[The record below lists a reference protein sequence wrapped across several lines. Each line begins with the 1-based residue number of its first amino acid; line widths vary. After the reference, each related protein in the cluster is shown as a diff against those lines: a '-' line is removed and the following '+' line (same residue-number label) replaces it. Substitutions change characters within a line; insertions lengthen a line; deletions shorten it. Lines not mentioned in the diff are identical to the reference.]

1 MKTIFAIDS
10 YRHRTEIVD
19 AIVVIV
25 AIIVTGRRVLDYRS
39 SLTSEYSYLTAK
51 YVKASALSSFVWEI
65 ISLTVDEGHF
75 KLECIF
81 SDRGRRS
88 FSRFAFSFSVYH
100 SLHASCNKVRF
111 QELFL
116 DFNHFRLVNGVATL
130 IITNLERKQDEL
142 KLKYKTELE
151 KSTIMLLLHSMDEYE
166 AKKKKDENTRPSV
179 VAEITPVEHFNASC
193 SLSRL
198 LSSPRKLFS
207 KYRSSSENENSS
219 ELQRRVTST
228 VKQMSIRNKKKNQKS
243 K

>member
-25 AIIVTGRRVLDYRS
+25 AIIVTVI
-39 SLTSEYSYLTAK
+39 EVAE
-51 YVKASALSSFVWEI
+51 ASADLHSHLVFI
-65 ISLTVDEGHF
+65 I
-75 KLECIF
+75 
-81 SDRGRRS
+81 
-88 FSRFAFSFSVYH
+88 
-100 SLHASCNKVRF
+100 
-111 QELFL
+111 LFTL
-116 DFNHFRLVNGVATL
+116 RVIRLVNGVATL

-193 SLSRL
+193 SLS
-198 LSSPRKLFS
+198 
-207 KYRSSSENENSS
+207 SSSENENSS

-228 VKQMSIRNKKKNQKS
+228 VKQMSIRNKKKNQKKALIHTRHEYEIRRMLEIRDHWVRQLEETMAKNEDS
-243 K
+243 AQEILEIHASEIKYSNKKSSRRKVHPA